1 MMQNDPCRNHIDF
14 EREFRRC
21 FDSVSPSVRLERETE
36 RKIIEMLQ
44 PKAKRQLRRT
54 ACIALAA
61 LVLCIGAAF
70 AAVSASG
77 ILDRLFGG
85 AQPSQQ
91 ALQAVV
97 HDAVQTSREGV
108 RVNVDEYLFDRNSL
122 HMGWTVSSDRDTPV
136 YYTTNYVLSYENPA
150 DAALAGDSVG
160 GILGAGSSG
169 EVGDNQLLRLTKEMP
184 AHSGYLDVG
193 YAEALNGSVHAR
205 LVVRAYETDFEA
217 VELAA
222 ADSWDLLEDQAL
234 VSGLEAQRQLG
245 ITATQLTRIDGYAA
259 FNEALHRL
267 VDSGMDFD
275 EANEAALVESG
286 CFRELAVL
294 DLNLDIQPACADA
307 PRFVL
312 DAPRSYE
319 LADAGVTLETLAVDT
334 ASTII
339 EYTIEAQQ
347 DPDAFLSGLG
357 LVLLDQSGAPLNADY
372 ALSMSV
378 QPVDAKNDLWRVSVS
393 GNPLPESVTAITFVR
408 PAALR
413 RQQES
418 SNDYYR
424 RMAEAADPSC
434 RFTIQLN

>member
-1 MMQNDPCRNHIDF
+1 MMQNDPRRNHTDF

-21 FDSVSPSVRLERETE
+21 FDSVSPSVRLECETE

-44 PKAKRQLRRT
+44 PKVKKQLRRT
-54 ACIALAA
+54 ACIAVAA
-61 LVLCIGAAF
+61 IVLCIGAAF
-70 AAVSASG
+70 AAASASG

-136 YYTTNYVLSYENPA
+136 YYTTDCEISYASAA
-150 DAALAGDSVG
+150 DASIAENSVG
-160 GILGAGSSG
+160 GSLGASSSG
-169 EVGDNQLLRLTKEMP
+169 EVGDNQLLCLTNKTP
-184 AHSGYLDVG
+184 RHSGYLDVG

-217 VELAA
+217 VELAT
-222 ADSWDLLEDQAL
+222 ADSWDLIEDQAL
-234 VSGLEAQRQLG
+234 ASGLEAQRQLG
-245 ITATQLTRIDGYAA
+245 ITSTQLTRIDGYAA
-259 FNEALHRL
+259 FNEALDRL

-275 EANEAALVESG
+275 QANEAALVESG
-286 CFRELAVL
+286 CFRELTVL
-294 DLNLDIQPACADA
+294 ELNLDIEPACADA
-307 PRFVL
+307 PRFTL
-312 DAPRSYE
+312 DAPRRYE
-319 LADAGVTLETLAVDT
+319 LADAVVTLETLTVDT
-334 ASTII
+334 ASTIV

-347 DPDAFLSGLG
+347 DPDAFLGGLG

-372 ALSMSV
+372 ALSMSA
-378 QPVDAKNDLWRVSVS
+378 QPVDGKNDLWRVSVG

-408 PAALR
+408 PAALK

-424 RMAEAADPSC
+424 RMADAADPSC